1 MDSWNYL
8 KLMRQLRIHTTAVCM
23 MKGESIDVVYIDGE
37 SYLPDGPPHTKEDL
51 KNALLERYSDKNKGS

>member
-1 MDSWNYL
+1 
-8 KLMRQLRIHTTAVCM
+8 M